1 MEPHISM
8 WHLHGQLYLVT
19 YSAQE
24 PKTWF
29 LKCLMIETKHQM
41 GAMFKVTQLLL
52 FWFCV

>member
-1 MEPHISM
+1 MEPHLRGIRMAS
-8 WHLHGQLYLVT
+8 LLVT

-24 PKTWF
+24 PKTW
-29 LKCLMIETKHQM
+29 LLECLTIETKQQM